1 MRQAGCKPGK
11 GENMTFSELHIDKR
25 ARHEFWT
32 ERYREQRRREGRI
45 ALVCFLLVVALVM
58 GLGMALDKPPAAT
71 WDGERWSCPAGYRAT
86 TDQDQADAGLD
97 PDCTKDTSDDQDDL
111 ELGNA
116 DSEYAMK

>member
-1 MRQAGCKPGK
+1 
-11 GENMTFSELHIDKR
+11 MTFSEIHINR
-25 ARHEFWT
+25 QARHEFWT
-32 ERYREQRRREGRI
+32 ESYREQRKRERRI
-45 ALVCFLLVVALVM
+45 VLVLFLLTVALVM
-58 GLGMALDKPPAAT
+58 GLGLRLDNNTAAEPTAT
-71 WDGERWSCPAGYRAT
+71 WDGERWSCPAGYSAT